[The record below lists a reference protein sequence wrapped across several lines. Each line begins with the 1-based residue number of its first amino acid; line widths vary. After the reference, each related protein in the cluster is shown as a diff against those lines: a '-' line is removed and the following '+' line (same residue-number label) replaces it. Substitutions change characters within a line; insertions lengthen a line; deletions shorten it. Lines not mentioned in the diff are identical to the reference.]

1 MNMLGMLDTKYLKCV
16 LNVYIFFKKT
26 ADVSEE
32 REFFFAR
39 YKNIF
44 TNPEYGKSQL

>member
-16 LNVYIFFKKT
+16 LNVYIFFKKNRRR
-26 ADVSEE
+26 V
-32 REFFFAR
+32 RRKRVFFAR